1 MSLSSNRLQP
11 LEHSQVI
18 DRQPPL
24 VSPSTLVAEAITRMS
39 QEEASC
45 VLVVE
50 QQRLLGILTERDVV
64 KITASSM
71 PLEDVAIAQVM
82 SANPITL
89 CVEDATDIVCVLS
102 SLRQQQTSHLPAV
115 DKLGQVVGVITWRT
129 ILEALLPIELSA
141 TRELLQQTVVEQ
153 TAQLRLVNEQLQQE
167 TEKRQ
172 QAEAALRSCEEK
184 EEKLKRSE
192 ANLATAQ
199 KIAHLGNWE
208 FDVLT
213 GEITWSEE
221 KFRIFGLDPTRPE
234 PTYAELLEKV
244 HPDDGER
251 FQQVAE
257 QSIVSGTSYELDY
270 RIVRP
275 NGEVRY
281 VEGRGEAVVNDAGQT
296 VRLFGIAW
304 DITERKETEETL
316 RFSLATNR
324 ALLDAIPDMIWCC
337 RADGTYVDFKPA
349 PDIKTI
355 MPPSLFIGKKVQDIL
370 PPELAQKVL
379 CAYSQAI
386 VSGSIQILEYQL
398 KSDDELRDYEARIVA
413 KDSDEIFVL
422 VRDITEPKQA
432 QQKLHETKNLYQQI
446 LDAIPDLILC
456 KGAQSRIVYANKA
469 FRDYYGMTLQQ
480 LQGIID
486 APFVKPDYTQ
496 QYVKDDAY
504 VFNTGQTLKIEEPVV
519 RFDGQERLFSTV
531 KSAIR
536 DATWQV
542 IQTVGVSR
550 DITEQKLAQERL
562 RLLERAI
569 AASNNGIIIT
579 DAIAPNNPIIYV
591 NSGFERLTGYSK
603 EEVLD
608 NQYCSFK
615 PTNATPTALED
626 VQRALASGKETQ
638 VTLHSARADGTLFW
652 SQLCITPIRDATG
665 RLTNFIGVQTDIS
678 DRVAFEQALRQSEER
693 FRSLVETTSDW
704 VWEVDENAVYT
715 YASPKVYDLLGYKPE
730 EVLGKTP
737 FDLMSPEEA
746 RRVADIFAPIAATQ
760 QPFQGLENTNF
771 HKKGHLVVLET
782 NGVPIFDTNGKFQ
795 GYRGIDRDITFRK
808 QAEVALRQSEA
819 RERDKAQVLEQT
831 LRELK
836 STQAQLIQAAKMS
849 SLGQMVA
856 GVAHEINNPTSFI
869 YSNLTPARSYFQ
881 DLLRLIKIYQQT
893 YPNSTSEIQQI
904 AEEIDLNFLVE
915 DWSKLMDSMQV
926 GAERIQK
933 IVLSLRSF
941 SRLDKSELKAVDI
954 HQDIDNTLLIL
965 QPRLRAVGNASEIAV
980 IKNYGQLPPI
990 TCYANQLNQVFMNL
1004 LSNAID
1010 ALKTQPEPR
1019 VITISTSVLTKES
1032 LDSMSQF
1039 AVIKIA
1045 DNGCGMSE
1053 EVIHQIFDPFFTT
1066 KPTGSGTGLGLSIS
1080 YQIVVEKHG
1089 GQLSCVS
1096 APSQGT
1102 TFIVEIPFLAKS
1114 GK

>member
-1 MSLSSNRLQP
+1 MSLSSNLRQP
-11 LEHSQVI
+11 LAQSQLI
-18 DRQPPL
+18 DRQVPI
-24 VSPSTLVAEAITRMS
+24 VSPNTLVAEAITCMS
-39 QEEASC
+39 QERASC

-50 QQRLLGILTERDVV
+50 QQRLVGIFSQRDVV
-64 KITASSM
+64 TLAASKMS
-71 PLEDVAIAQVM
+71 LENVAIAQVM
-82 SANPITL
+82 NANPITL
-89 CVEDATDIVCVLS
+89 CVEEANDIVCALS
-102 SLRQQQTSHLPAV
+102 LLRQQQTNHLPVV
-115 DKLGQVVGVITWRT
+115 DRSGQVVGAIASNT
-129 ILEALLPIELSA
+129 ILEALFPIELSA

-167 TEKRQ
+167 IEKRK

-234 PTYAELLEKV
+234 PTYAELIEKV
-244 HPDDGER
+244 HPDDRDR

-296 VRLFGIAW
+296 IRLFGIAW

-324 ALLDAIPDMIWCC
+324 ALLDAIPDMIFRC

-349 PDIKTI
+349 KGIKTI
-355 MPPSLFIGKKVQDIL
+355 MPPSMFIGKKVQDVL

-379 CAYSQAI
+379 CAYEQAI
-386 VSGSIQILEYQL
+386 VSGSTQILEYQL

-422 VRDITEPKQA
+422 VRDITERKQA
-432 QQKLHETKNLYQQI
+432 QQKLYETKNLYQQI

-480 LQGIID
+480 LQGIVD
-486 APFVKPDYTQ
+486 APCVKPDYTQ

-504 VFNTGQTLKIEEPVV
+504 VFNTGETLKIEEPVV

-550 DITEQKLAQERL
+550 DITEQKLTQERL

-569 AASNNGIIIT
+569 AASNNGIIIS

-591 NSGFERLTGYSK
+591 NSGFERLTGYAK
-603 EEVLD
+603 EEVLG
-608 NQYCSFK
+608 NKCCSFK
-615 PTNATPTALED
+615 PTDATPTALEEI
-626 VQRALASGKETQ
+626 QRALNAGKETQ
-638 VTLHSARADGTLFW
+638 VTVHTSRADGTLFW
-652 SQLCITPIRDATG
+652 SELCITPVRDATG

-678 DRVAFEQALRQSEER
+678 TRVAVEQALRQSEER
-693 FRSLVETTSDW
+693 FRNLVETTSDW
-704 VWEVDENAVYT
+704 VWEVDENAIYT
-715 YASPKVYDLLGYKPE
+715 YASPKVFDVLGYKPE
-730 EVLGKTP
+730 QVLGKTP
-737 FDLMSPEEA
+737 FDLMPPEEA

-760 QPFQGLENTNF
+760 QPFQGLENTNA

-782 NGVPIFDTNGKFQ
+782 NGVPIFNTNGEFR

-808 QAEVALRQSEA
+808 QVEFALRQSEA
-819 RERDKAQVLEQT
+819 RERDKAQALEQT

-849 SLGQMVA
+849 SLGQMIA

-869 YSNLTPARSYFQ
+869 YGNLTPARLYFQ
-881 DLLRLIKIYQQT
+881 DLLRLIQIYQQT
-893 YPNSTSEIQQI
+893 YPNPTPEIQQI
-904 AEEIDLNFLVE
+904 TEEIDLNFLVE

-954 HQDIDNTLLIL
+954 HQGIDNTLLIL
-965 QPRLRAVGNASEIAV
+965 QPRLRAVGDRPAIKV
-980 IKNYGQLPPI
+980 IKEYGQLPHL
-990 TCYANQLNQVFMNL
+990 TCYANELNQVFMNL

-1010 ALKTQPEPR
+1010 ALETQPAQRAIAIRTEL
-1019 VITISTSVLTKES
+1019 INSSSTSVC
-1032 LDSMSQF
+1032 SQF
-1039 AVIKIA
+1039 VVIRIS
-1045 DNGCGMSE
+1045 DNGSGMSE
-1053 EVIHQIFDPFFTT
+1053 AVLHQIFDPFFTT
-1066 KPTGSGTGLGLSIS
+1066 KPVGSGTGLGLSIS

-1096 APSQGT
+1096 ALGQGT
-1102 TFIVEIPFLAKS
+1102 EFIVEIPV
-1114 GK
+1114 